1 MKALVLSVVIAMTSV
16 VNAVSGNKVNEFAY
30 NSKENNLEQV
40 ESQTVFKVE
49 NQKFLQNHLQY
60 NFIYDNKGRVSKK
73 EVMKWNEIMQVFE
86 KQYCLNFNYT
96 GEEVSIE
103 YATWNKNEKAYS
115 DIKEKA
121 IYQTSENNLR
131 YLGYEWNSK
140 ESKWNLV
147 TEHDASQFSDIL
159 LANK

>member
-1 MKALVLSVVIAMTSV
+1 MKTLVLSVVIAMTSV

-30 NSKENNLEQV
+30 NSKENHLEQV

-49 NQKFLQNHLQY
+49 DQKFLHNHLQY
-60 NFIYDNKGRVSKK
+60 NFTYDHEGRVTKK

-86 KQYCLNFNYT
+86 KQYCLNLSYAGN
-96 GEEVSIE
+96 EVSIE
-103 YATWNKNEKAYS
+103 YVAWNKKEKAYS

-121 IYQTSENNLR
+121 VYQTGESNLR
-131 YLGYEWNSK
+131 YLGYEWNKK
-140 ESKWNLV
+140 ENKWNLI
-147 TEHDASQFSDIL
+147 TEHDTANLNDIL